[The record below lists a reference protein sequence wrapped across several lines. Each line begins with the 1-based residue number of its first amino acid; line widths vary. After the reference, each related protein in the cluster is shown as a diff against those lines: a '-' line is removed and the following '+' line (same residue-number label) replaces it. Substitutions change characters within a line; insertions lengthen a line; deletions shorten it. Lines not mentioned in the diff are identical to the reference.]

1 MKIAIVGHGFVG
13 KAFMNALNDNIETYI
28 VDPKLNTSLSDLVSF
43 VPDMIFIC
51 VPTPMNMDGSQ
62 DVTIINKVIKE
73 IIDMSIDSLIIIK
86 STVLPDNLLEVQKLI
101 PKVIYNPEFLRE
113 AHANDDFINADLI
126 ILGGSKAESKK
137 LSKFY
142 DEHTKCLSNN
152 YFFTDITTASYIK
165 YTINSFLSMK
175 VIFFNELKGL
185 FEETDSNDSWEEF
198 INILSFDKR
207 IGDSH
212 MQVPGPDGK
221 YGYGGACFPK
231 DTNALLKYSKSKNKE
246 LKVLKKVAEINNLI
260 RGQYIRISEREKE
273 QNIHFEEK

>member
-1 MKIAIVGHGFVG
+1 MKIAIIGHGFVG
-13 KAFMNALNDNIETYI
+13 KALTNALNDNIDTYI
-28 VDPKLNTSLSDLVSF
+28 VDPKLDTFITDLVSF

-51 VPTPMNMDGSQ
+51 VPTPMNQDGSQ
-62 DVTIINKVIKE
+62 DIKIVNEVIKD
-73 IIDMSIDSLIIIK
+73 IIDMSLDSLIVIK
-86 STVLPDNLLEVQKLI
+86 STVLPDNLLKVQKLI
-101 PKVIYNPEFLRE
+101 PEVIYNPEFLRE
-113 AHANDDFINADLI
+113 AHANDDFINSDLVI
-126 ILGGSKAESKK
+126 FGGPEAESKK

-142 DEHTKCLSNN
+142 NEHTKCTSNN
-152 YFFTDITTASYIK
+152 YFFTDVTTAAYIK

-175 VIFFNELKGL
+175 VIFFNELKSL
-185 FEETDSNDSWEEF
+185 FEETNSNDSWEDF

-231 DTNALLKYSKSKNKE
+231 DTNALLSYSKTKNKE
-246 LKVLKKVAEINNLI
+246 LKVLKKVIEINNLI
-260 RGQYIRISEREKE
+260 RSQYIKISEREKE